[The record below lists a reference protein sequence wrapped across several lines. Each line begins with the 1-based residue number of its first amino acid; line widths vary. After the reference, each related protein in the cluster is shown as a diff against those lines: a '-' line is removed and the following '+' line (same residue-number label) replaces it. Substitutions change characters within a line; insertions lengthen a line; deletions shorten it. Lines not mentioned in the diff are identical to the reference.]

1 MGKKMS
7 FIFWE
12 GKQVSPGSGK
22 SHTSKGGKIHHP
34 GRGQE
39 ELSVSPSS
47 SAMLGLTWTDC
58 SRASLTSLLLW
69 SSKWEQKTP
78 LTDTSRNTGGK
89 QTRGSSAVLAVRAPS
104 ES

>member
-1 MGKKMS
+1 MS

-78 LTDTSRNTGGK
+78 LTDTSRNTGRK